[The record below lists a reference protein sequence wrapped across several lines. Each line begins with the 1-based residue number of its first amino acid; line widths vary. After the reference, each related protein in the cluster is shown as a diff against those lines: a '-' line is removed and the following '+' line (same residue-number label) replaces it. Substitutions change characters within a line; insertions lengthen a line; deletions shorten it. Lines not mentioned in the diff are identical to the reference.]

1 MEYWTIVLSII
12 AVILAIYYYSSRK
25 NSNVFQQH
33 GIPHV
38 KDYFLLERIWK
49 LFVRPKSFA
58 DMIKEMYNVHSDA
71 KYIGAFDFT
80 RSIVVIRDLELI
92 KSVAIK
98 NFDAFPDHLFFG
110 NETQDP
116 LFGTNLIALRGDK
129 WRDIRSLL
137 SPAFTASKMK
147 TMFQLISECAV
158 NFSEYLLN
166 VPSDKRVM
174 EMKDIFT
181 RYSNDVIASC
191 AFGIDVDSMRNPEND
206 FYIFGKKA
214 TNFGMFALMKIMM
227 YQHMPSLIRLLNI
240 KLIDDRTNAF
250 FVNLVADTIRIREE
264 KGITRPDVIQL
275 LMDSRSKREP
285 GRELTILNITSQ
297 AFIFFVAGFDSS
309 STLMSFVAHEIAVN
323 PDIQEKLQNEI
334 DKILEDTNGKPSYEA
349 INGMKYLN
357 AVINEALR
365 KYPVQPMTDRICV
378 KDFELP
384 PTLPNAKPCLVK
396 EGMTLFIPI
405 YALQHDPKYFPEP
418 DKFKP
423 ERFFDEEDQCNF
435 NAYYPFGLGPRMCI
449 GNRFALLET
458 RIMLFHLLARCQLK
472 PCEKTS
478 TSVKFQKGG
487 FSMRME
493 GGFWLSI
500 VPRENAHP
508 TVMEANQS
516 CQFQIPK

>member
-1 MEYWTIVLSII
+1 MEYWTIVLSIV
-12 AVILAIYYYSSRK
+12 AVILAIYYYSSCK
-25 NSNVFQQH
+25 DSNVFQKH

-38 KDYFLLERIWK
+38 KEYFLLERIWK

-80 RSIVVIRDLELI
+80 RLIVVIRDPELI
-92 KSVAIK
+92 KFVTIK
-98 NFDAFPDHLFFG
+98 HFDAFPDHLFFG

-116 LFGTNLIALRGDK
+116 LFGTNLLALRGNK
-129 WRDIRSLL
+129 WRDIRTLL
-137 SPAFTASKMK
+137 SPAFTASKMR

-166 VPSDKRVM
+166 VPSDKHVM

-191 AFGIDVDSMRNPEND
+191 AFGIDVDSMRNPENE
-206 FYIFGKKA
+206 FYMFGKKA
-214 TNFGMFALMKIMM
+214 TNFGMFALIKILM

-275 LMDSRSKREP
+275 LMDSRSKRES
-285 GRELTILNITSQ
+285 GKELTILNITSQ
-297 AFIFFVAGFDSS
+297 AFIFFIAGFDSS
-309 STLMSFVAHEIAVN
+309 STLMSFVAHEIAIN
-323 PDIQEKLQNEI
+323 SDIQEKLQNEI

-384 PTLPNAKPCLVK
+384 STLPNVKPYLVK
-396 EGMTLFIPI
+396 EGTTLFIPI

-423 ERFFDEEDQCNF
+423 ERFFDEGDQCNF

-458 RIMLFHLLARCQLK
+458 RTMLFHLLARCQLK

-500 VPRENAHP
+500 VPRESAHL
-508 TVMEANQS
+508 TVMETNQS
-516 CQFQIPK
+516 CQFQISK